1 MKEILLKLKKKY
13 PNDTDFGKKMREFL
27 NDEFVL
33 DYFDY
38 EGDSLSTEIKQRMI
52 VTKLKTKYTNN
63 E

>member
-1 MKEILLKLKKKY
+1 MKEIIIELKLKY
-13 PNDTDFGKKMREFL
+13 PNDTDFGRKMREFFS
-27 NDEFVL
+27 DEMVL